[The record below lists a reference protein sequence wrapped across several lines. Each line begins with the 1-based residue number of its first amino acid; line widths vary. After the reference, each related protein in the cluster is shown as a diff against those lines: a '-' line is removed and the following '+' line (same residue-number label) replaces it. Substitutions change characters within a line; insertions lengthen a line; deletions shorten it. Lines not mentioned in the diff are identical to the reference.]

1 MKRTMTAAAL
11 ALLLLTGCSGG
22 DQGGEPAA
30 TPTTPPT
37 PSVSATP
44 VPITGDLGADL
55 AAKGSLVGPDV
66 LSSYDA
72 YMTPYICESPL
83 GEGEGVR
90 FKDQVARF
98 ADGQTSIGE
107 GPDALRLIVAYHCPD
122 RAGNLEAELLALAGT
137 P

>member
-11 ALLLLTGCSGG
+11 TLLLLTGCSGG
-22 DQGGEPAA
+22 DQGSEPTA

-44 VPITGDLGADL
+44 VPTTGDLGADL
-55 AAKGSLVGPDV
+55 ADKGSTVGAED
-66 LSSYDA
+66 LGSYDA
-72 YMTPYICESPL
+72 YMSAYICESPL

-122 RAGNLEAELLALAGT
+122 RAGNLEAELQALSDT
-137 P
+137 L